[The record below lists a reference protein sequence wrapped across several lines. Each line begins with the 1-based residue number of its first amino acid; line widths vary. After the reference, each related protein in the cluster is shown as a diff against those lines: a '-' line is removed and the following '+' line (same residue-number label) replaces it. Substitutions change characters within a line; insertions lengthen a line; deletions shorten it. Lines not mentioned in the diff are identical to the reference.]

1 MSVSKHHANLFFLG
15 DNGDSDDAA
24 WGVTDAGSVHGT
36 FHLAAA
42 SAPDADTAAKIS
54 SKRFTRLSD
63 PKKASAPKQLAHGDW
78 LRCGATTF
86 EVHIHGGAGALACE
100 RCALA
105 ADGSNEIIL
114 SAEAES
120 GHAATASRPAA
131 AAASVSLPGGT
142 ASMSQAPTVAGAA
155 KPRAQIDRKI
165 ETEAVRRAR
174 MREMREIYLGG
185 GTDDDAKPADAGDG
199 AEDTQ
204 GKPAYI
210 DRAAERRAKHPR
222 EPGPKRWNRRRSAS
236 PRAEPSRPAARSTPG
251 GAAQSALPQAE
262 PARAVPLDANNRG
275 FRMFAMMQQ
284 GGATDAGS
292 TAVAASSA
300 PASSAPEVFAR
311 GIEGRA
317 GLGSVR
323 LRDAEEI
330 GAAAMGAAWAQ
341 GGASTGPGYNSKD
354 AVRRR
359 YEQSLATKHGGN

>member
-15 DNGDSDDAA
+15 DNSDGDDAA

-42 SAPDADTAAKIS
+42 SAPDAETAAKVS

-63 PKKASAPKQLAHGDW
+63 AKKASAPKQLAHGDW

-100 RCALA
+100 RCALS
-105 ADGSNEIIL
+105 ADGSNEIAL
-114 SAEAES
+114 SAEAEPGPATS
-120 GHAATASRPAA
+120 ASRAPAAAPSVNLGGGTASVTQAPTPAA
-131 AAASVSLPGGT
+131 AA
-142 ASMSQAPTVAGAA
+142 Q
-155 KPRAQIDRKI
+155 PRAQIDRKI

-174 MREMREIYLGG
+174 MREMREAYLGG
-185 GTDDDAKPADAGDG
+185 GDDEAKAADAADG

-204 GKPAYI
+204 AKPAYI

-236 PRAEPSRPAARSTPG
+236 PRAEPSRQATQPPMQA
-251 GAAQSALPQAE
+251 ALPQAE
-262 PARAVPLDANNRG
+262 PARAVPLDASNRG
-275 FRMFAMMQQ
+275 FRMFARMQQ
-284 GGATDAGS
+284 GGAPE
-292 TAVAASSA
+292 AVAAPAA
-300 PASSAPEVFAR
+300 PGLAAPTSEVIAR

-341 GGASTGPGYNSKD
+341 GGASTGAGYSSGKD

-359 YEQSLATKHGGN
+359 YEQSLASQRDGS